1 VVSVVVVEW
10 ATLVAGAA
18 DTQAVRVVPT
28 TLNIQ
33 VAGAVVLI
41 MQDPTRITVLQRAQD
56 MEKSLLG
63 Y

>member
-1 VVSVVVVEW
+1 VVSVEVEEW

-18 DTQAVRVVPT
+18 DTQAVRVVPK

-33 VAGAVVLI
+33 VAEAVVHT